1 MTSAS
6 RCFHA
11 AQVLLRPLVELGLR
25 LFHFIPERAAYAVAP
40 LLGRAIRLGRKQE
53 VLRRYLLFMGDSAET
68 RQQLKP
74 FWRAHVAHLGRS
86 CFEPQFL
93 TLSTDERLLEIVALE
108 GAGHLQ
114 EALQQKRG
122 AVLFI
127 NHLGSPGAIVA
138 GFGMRGYDI
147 TMAGNRLVAGIGGE
161 VVRLDHLE
169 EIVQRMFRRGRVKRA
184 LLGEGLPQRI
194 AEVLGRNGLFAM
206 FIDFP
211 VVKKHNQ
218 MSRFG
223 AAQMK
228 VNLGP
233 AILALRYGAPVL
245 SVSCLRV
252 GANRHRLIIK
262 PPLALPDHFAD
273 TGSRASDLMQRALDE
288 MAVDL
293 RSHPD
298 QWWPWDWAEMEPVNE
313 GGTP

>member
-1 MTSAS
+1 MTFRS
-6 RCFHA
+6 RFFHA
-11 AQVLLRPLVELGLR
+11 SQMLLRPLLELALS
-25 LFHFIPERAAYAVAP
+25 LFQFIPERAAYAVAP

-68 RQQLKP
+68 RGKLKP

-93 TLSTDERLLEIVALE
+93 TLSTDERLLEIVSLE
-108 GAGHLQ
+108 GAEHLQ
-114 EALQQKRG
+114 EALQKERG

-138 GFGMRGYDI
+138 GFGLRGYDLTI
-147 TMAGNRLVAGIGGE
+147 AGNRIVAGIGGE

-169 EIVQRMFRRGRVKRA
+169 EVVQRMFRRGRVQRA
-184 LLGEGLPQRI
+184 LLGERLPQRL
-194 AEVLGRNGLFAM
+194 AEALGRNGLFAM

-211 VVKKHNQ
+211 VAKKHNQ

-223 AAQMK
+223 AAQMN

-252 GANRHRLIIK
+252 GVNRHRLIIK
-262 PPLALPDHFAD
+262 PPLTLPDHFED
-273 TGSRASDLMQRALDE
+273 TTSRAACLMQQALNE
-288 MAVDL
+288 IEVDL
-293 RSHPD
+293 RAHPD
-298 QWWPWDWAEMEPVNE
+298 QWWPWDWAELEPVNE
-313 GGTP
+313 GGNP